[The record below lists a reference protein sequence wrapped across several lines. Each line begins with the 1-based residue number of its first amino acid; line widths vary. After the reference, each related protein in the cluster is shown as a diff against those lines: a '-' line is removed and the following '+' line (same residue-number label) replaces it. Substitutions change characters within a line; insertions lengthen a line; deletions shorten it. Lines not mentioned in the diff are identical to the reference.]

1 MRFITDSML
10 GSLTRWLRLL
20 GHDAKY
26 LRDCD
31 DQLLIEEASRERRIL
46 LTKDVELFKHA
57 RKKGLEAMLIKVR
70 DKAEMLA
77 QLANRYKLNLEIDP
91 ILSKCPTCGS
101 SIKDVSKE
109 SVNDKVP
116 ISTLKIQ
123 NRFWMCTNNE
133 CGKIY
138 WYGSHWEKIKK
149 VLSRANVIAGRLS
162 ECQNQN

>member
-1 MRFITDSML
+1 ML

-31 DQLLIEEASRERRIL
+31 DRLLIEEASKEKRIL
-46 LTKDVELFKHA
+46 LTKDAELFKLA
-57 RKKGLEAMLIKVR
+57 RKKDLEVMLIKEK
-70 DKAEMLA
+70 DKAEILA
-77 QLANRYKLNLEIDP
+77 HLANRYKLNLEIDP

-109 SVNDKVP
+109 RINDKVP

-123 NRFWMCTNNE
+123 NRFWICTNNE
-133 CGKIY
+133 CSKVY
-138 WYGSHWEKIKK
+138 WYGSHWEKIKR
-149 VLSRANVIAGRLS
+149 VLARANVIAWRLS
-162 ECQNQN
+162 ECQNQT

>member
-1 MRFITDSML
+1 MKFIVDSML

-20 GHDAKY
+20 GHDTKY

-46 LTKDVELFKHA
+46 LTKDVELFKLA
-57 RKKGLEAMLIKVR
+57 RKKDLEVMLIKGR
-70 DKAEMLA
+70 DKAGILA
-77 QLANRYKLNLEIDP
+77 QLANRYELNLKIDP
-91 ILSKCPTCGS
+91 IMSKCPTCGS

-109 SVNDKVP
+109 SVNNKVP

-123 NRFWMCTNNE
+123 NRFWICTNNE
-133 CGKIY
+133 CSKIY
-138 WYGSHWEKIKK
+138 WYGSHWEKIKR

-162 ECQNQN
+162 ECQNQT